1 MLYVAKFLIGLVL
14 ALTFAGSATVAVGAT
29 VMTVKDA
36 ISSNGSLESFEARI
50 RHYTDR
56 LVSDEEGFRFV
67 HVPHPFLQHFGMILI
82 AWSVAIVTAIALR
95 KLEAS
100 MRSPRSRMR

>member
-14 ALTFAGSATVAVGAT
+14 ALTFAASTVLAGIATA
-29 VMTVKDA
+29 MTVKAA
-36 ISSNGSLESFEARI
+36 IASEGSLESFEAQI

-56 LVSDEEGFRFV
+56 VVTDEDVFRPV
-67 HVPHPFLQHFGMILI
+67 RVPHPFLRHFGMILI
-82 AWSVAIVTAIALR
+82 AWSVVIVTAIALR